1 MKAIVS
7 LYKSEIVDYMKEN
20 DLKEDD
26 VIMIC
31 SNTDFE
37 KTKDKKKDI
46 TDVVLLSAPMGI
58 PMNLDYLRFSLIGSE
73 TEPKPIAEQDITTTL
88 KPKLPAAPI
97 EKLPVV
103 KEAVK
108 EVEKPAPKKVVPQ
121 KKITPKTKK

>member
-37 KTKDKKKDI
+37 KAKDRKKDI

-58 PMNLDYLRFSLIGSE
+58 PMNLDYLRFSLIGS
-73 TEPKPIAEQDITTTL
+73 
-88 KPKLPAAPI
+88 
-97 EKLPVV
+97 
-103 KEAVK
+103 
-108 EVEKPAPKKVVPQ
+108 
-121 KKITPKTKK
+121 